1 MNGGQRRRWR
11 ELDGIVLLDKPQ
23 GLSSNDALQ
32 KVRRIFGAAKAGHT
46 GALDPL
52 ATGMLPICFGEATK
66 FAGYLLD
73 ADKGYR
79 TTARLG
85 VRTTTSDA
93 EGEVVS
99 EKPVDVSLE
108 QLNNALAQ
116 FRGPQQQVPSIW
128 SALKYEGH
136 PYYWYARR
144 GIDIPRPARAITIY
158 QLELVAFDGVDA
170 VLDVRCSKGTYIR
183 SLVDDLGELLGCGA
197 HVSTLRRT
205 AVSNFPLT
213 SMHSLEAFAALRGDG
228 ETPAAEL
235 DALLLPLTWTVQDL
249 PKLQLNDAQA
259 IAVGFGQKLAAAQTN
274 IAEMTDL
281 AEGARLQLWHGEQFL
296 GIAELVDGTVHPK
309 RMISQRPVVE

>member
-1 MNGGQRRRWR
+1 MSGQRRRWR

-32 KVRRIFGAAKAGHT
+32 KVRRLFGAAKAGHT

-52 ATGMLPICFGEATK
+52 ATGLLPICFGEATK

-73 ADKGYR
+73 ADKAYR

-99 EKPVDVSLE
+99 ERPVSVSRDQLE
-108 QLNNALAQ
+108 AALAQ

-128 SALKYEGH
+128 SALKHEGH

-158 QLELVAFDGVDA
+158 RLELVAFDGRDA
-170 VLDVRCSKGTYIR
+170 ILDVHCSKGTYIR

-197 HVSTLRRT
+197 HVSVLRRT
-205 AVSNFPLT
+205 AVSNFPLSAMRT
-213 SMHSLEAFAALRGDG
+213 LDELRALRGEGD
-228 ETPAAEL
+228 EPPLEL

-249 PKLQLNDAQA
+249 PKLQLDERQA
-259 IAVGFGQKLAAAQTN
+259 RAVGFGQKIEAA
-274 IAEMTDL
+274 IAD
-281 AEGARLQLWHGEQFL
+281 GAVQLWHGQQFL
-296 GIAELVDGTVHPK
+296 GIADASAGSVQPK
-309 RMISQRPVVE
+309 RMVRQPAGPDVAE